1 MRTEISSQMVAA
13 PGVGV
18 DAVDRKESSS
28 MWGEARTQKGV
39 VAVVVERDDGTC
51 VTFGRACAGVW
62 PSVDE
67 AKNVVE
73 KFSSPVLWR
82 ETTGGVWVARVDG
95 AVHPVPDP
103 GPARRRRSDAD
114 RPTRA
119 PAGTDTY
126 MAARVLRG
134 TAPVGPSGNLPH
146 GSAAGSGVD
155 SGRLAG

>member
-1 MRTEISSQMVAA
+1 MATEQV
-13 PGVGV
+13 VGV
-18 DAVDRKESSS
+18 DRKDSSG
-28 MWGEARTQKGV
+28 MWGDAKAQKGV

-51 VTFGRACAGVW
+51 VTFGQACPGVW

-73 KFSSPVLWR
+73 KCSAPVLWR
-82 ETTGGVWVARVDG
+82 ETTGGVWVARVD
-95 AVHPVPDP
+95 ASVNPVPDP
-103 GPARRRRSDAD
+103 GPGRRRRSETD

-134 TAPVGPSGNLPH
+134 TAAVGKSGNIPH
-146 GSAAGSGVD
+146 GSIAGSGFE
-155 SGRLAG
+155 SERMAG